1 MRTCEQCHGR
11 MRPFVARRTVNGKRV
26 CEGCASAPMT
36 GRARRSAGF
45 KNIAALENPIHERTG
60 GHPEEWYHGS
70 PHDFEHFGDPADH
83 QDPAMEEYTDR
94 YKHWNTLV
102 GNHFTSDHAVA
113 KEFSGGDH
121 THSDDLPEDYEGPMG
136 HVVHV
141 KLHLKNP
148 KVYDS
153 EHDMDQEVYEHEWE
167 AGNHHDKYMAPP
179 PEDDDEYEE
188 WAEEYGHRHHYAGD
202 SQHKY
207 SKGEPDPNY
216 AYGFHPKATGWL
228 NTHPDKEGIARRYK
242 ERLKQAG
249 YDGVVYG
256 NEYEHSFHGKNA
268 KSAIAFEP
276 HQIEITQHHYGEQD
290 CLSEDEAKR
299 RAVHPDQQV
308 LPGLEDVKRK
318 VPERQRPDL
327 SKHWPTT
334 FTPSFTDNIPRYAAR
349 GAQRHDT
356 GRLWAPLPQECWD
369 RYHGRHTGAQRRTA
383 AMGDPTD
390 WDTHYDP
397 GMEVHRGMVVK
408 VPYKLYDKLHDPGS
422 VAEAAQELVERTAK
436 RASTG
441 MHWSADLERA
451 RDFPT
456 RNVNQ
461 GSTVPVILHAQVPA
475 REGIET
481 RPSVLK
487 RNQVFPHDH
496 WEREVP
502 LRKGTGVEVF
512 GISWKPEGEHP
523 HADEQGWVRH
533 DFTAPVRHTAKS
545 WTMKYATYGPVTPG
559 KTAVLGEE
567 SARQH
572 AGQQDVYAV
581 RSGNT
586 VVNLCAYHR
595 DVHVG
600 NASAADALGDQLGL
614 SGRERSAESFG
625 EARKGSCA
633 ACNRDTGYQLKL
645 LTPRWMQNAE
655 DSRARRRPDK
665 PMRTKPLPT
674 LKQSENIRWA
684 SRGDAFYADTGYES
698 GVRFH
703 PDGTPTGRGDHTVPA
718 GAEVHHD
725 ENEAWNKA
733 IEHWKNGASDFP
745 RVYVLHNPKHEG
757 GRLTHESEASELDYD
772 HTRHPAIRSDDEE
785 PHEPILYH
793 GTTRS
798 EDDEVPEEIIPS
810 GGSQSFGPGVAD
822 PNYAYATPSLKDA
835 WSYAHKRVENGRGG
849 KPTVYRVTPH
859 DPEDVEE
866 DPSYEGDYSRG
877 TMAHDKRSKKGFE
890 VLDEVPMS
898 QRQEHEWSQNPF
910 NDEAEDEDYGE
921 YDHHFGSLKTL
932 AEWDDEDDED
942 YEPDECEHCG
952 EDKNSEDHAEA
963 HYDWIRNQKWYTDW
977 DEDRTVGAHN
987 NGEIQRG
994 MAISLPKDVH
1004 RIVHDEDRPL
1014 EERGRALAEHV
1025 IKSANDQGHIGRF
1038 WTDEDSVARSYAT
1051 GSRIRP
1057 GSKDDNKTP
1066 ATPVTLHVKFPGYHH
1081 IETDPDELEH
1091 HGVYSYH
1098 IEDNREVPLR
1108 HGTPLEAVGVSWA
1121 HHKYGDDGT
1130 HHWDRDNADWKRHTF
1145 KEPIKA
1151 MSSKKELPTLKMLA
1165 HDATENEALR
1175 HCFTGDTRYLT
1186 VEGTKTLAETVGT
1199 VQRVLTGT
1207 RSAVHS
1213 GRWVEAMIHEFGE
1226 QPVLRVTLKRN
1237 KQTKVIRATPEHRWL
1252 VRRPDRIVL
1261 TQHLRPGHRLAHL
1274 RAPLFEGD
1282 PDREGIRMGAVFGDG
1297 YIARQ
1302 AGRTYGGITLWGAK
1316 RDLAKYFDDV
1326 AASEPRTYVTES
1338 GVQGLR
1344 YQSGMAG
1351 YTKQLPELTESLSYL
1366 RGWLMGYF
1374 AMDGHV
1380 SARGQVTLSSAS
1392 LEVLEHVRDVATL
1405 LGIGTYAPT
1414 SKLRRG
1420 YGAEPTLIHE
1430 MGLSAADLSPSF
1442 FLRDDQRAA
1451 WRLPAQERF
1460 GWTVVSVE
1468 DHGEVETVYC
1478 PRVPETES
1486 FVLEDNIHTM
1496 NCPFCGAG
1504 KIIGRAD
1511 GSVECEFCHHY
1522 FTVQVQPQYPNF
1534 PQTINGMP
1542 QQIPGMPGQVETPMG
1557 DPAMGAG
1564 GFPPDPMDPAAGAVP
1579 PWADDGGEGFPD
1591 DDAEGKQAEED
1602 EEEPPP
1608 FAKQSSLPLFR
1619 TTAGARLTEDDYVR
1633 HLAIRF
1639 APDRDAM
1646 IARIRE
1652 ERGTR

>member
-45 KNIAALENPIHERTG
+45 KNIAALENPIHEQTG

-70 PHDFEHFGDPADH
+70 PHDFEHFGDPADY

-102 GNHFTSDHAVA
+102 GNHFASDHAVA
-113 KEFSGGDH
+113 KEFSGGDY
-121 THSDDLPEDYEGPMG
+121 THPDDLPEDYEGPMG

-188 WAEEYGHRHHYAGD
+188 WADEYGHRHHYAGD

-207 SKGEPDPNY
+207 SKDEPDPNY

-242 ERLKQAG
+242 DRMKRAG
-249 YDGVVYG
+249 YDGVIYG
-256 NEYEHSFHGKNA
+256 NEYEGGG

-276 HQIEITQHHYGEQD
+276 HQIEITQHHYGEQE
-290 CLSEDEAKR
+290 CLHPDEAKR
-299 RAVHPDQQV
+299 RVVHPGQQV

-369 RYHGRHTGAQRRTA
+369 RYHGRHTGAQ
-383 AMGDPTD
+383 
-390 WDTHYDP
+390 H
-397 GMEVHRGMVVK
+397 
-408 VPYKLYDKLHDPGS
+408 
-422 VAEAAQELVERTAK
+422 
-436 RASTG
+436 
-441 MHWSADLERA
+441 
-451 RDFPT
+451 
-456 RNVNQ
+456 
-461 GSTVPVILHAQVPA
+461 
-475 REGIET
+475 
-481 RPSVLK
+481 
-487 RNQVFPHDH
+487 
-496 WEREVP
+496 P
-502 LRKGTGVEVF
+502 LRV
-512 GISWKPEGEHP
+512 
-523 HADEQGWVRH
+523 VR
-533 DFTAPVRHTAKS
+533 K
-545 WTMKYATYGPVTPG
+545 VTPG

-898 QRQEHEWSQNPF
+898 EKQEHEWSQNPF
-910 NDEAEDEDYGE
+910 NDEASDDWDED
-921 YDHHFGSLKTL
+921 DHHFASLKTL
-932 AEWDDEDDED
+932 ADWDDEEDED

-1025 IKSANDQGHIGRF
+1025 IKSTNDQGHIGRF

-1392 LEVLEHVRDVATL
+1392 LETLLHVRDVANL

-1564 GFPPDPMDPAAGAVP
+1564 GFPPDPMDPAAGAAP

>member
-1 MRTCEQCHGR
+1 
-11 MRPFVARRTVNGKRV
+11 
-26 CEGCASAPMT
+26 MT

-877 TMAHDKRSKKGFE
+877 TMAHDKRSKSGFE

-898 QRQEHEWSQNPF
+898 EKQEHEWSQNPF
-910 NDEAEDEDYGE
+910 NDEASDDWDED
-921 YDHHFGSLKTL
+921 DHHFASLRSL
-932 AEWDDEDDED
+932 ADWEQGELFSTRPSAPPRSPKADWYQRMIDKYSEPETDPDDEVKDC
-942 YEPDECEHCG
+942 DECGEEHSVNEGHRECRACG
-952 EDKNSEDHAEA
+952 ERHQDHETTEDHETG
-963 HYDWIRNQKWYTDW
+963 YTDW
-977 DEDRTVGAHN
+977 DEHYDNVGD
-987 NGEIQRG
+987 EIHRG
-994 MAISLPKDVH
+994 MPISLPH
-1004 RIVHDEDRPL
+1004 WDRL
-1014 EERGRALAEHV
+1014 QMHGTNNRGSSLSREEQAKLLM
-1025 IKSANDQGHIGRF
+1025 SHITRRNLGMH
-1038 WTDEDSVARSYAT
+1038 WTDHRPAAEEFTTRTAGHGDTQVIIHARKPD
-1051 GSRIRP
+1051 RE
-1057 GSKDDNKTP
+1057 
-1066 ATPVTLHVKFPGYHH
+1066 H
-1081 IETDPDELEH
+1081 IETDWRNLKRGQVFGYDDHEEAEIPLQE
-1091 HGVYSYH
+1091 GAPVH
-1098 IEDNREVPLR
+1098 ITGISWRPKTYGSG
-1108 HGTPLEAVGVSWA
+1108 HGTYPI
-1121 HHKYGDDGT
+1121 
-1130 HHWDRDNADWKRHTF
+1130 NDWIRHDFPEPHQHTAK
-1145 KEPIKA
+1145 KETAIA
-1151 MSSKKELPTLKMLA
+1151 ELPTLRMLA

-1175 HCFTGDTRYLT
+1175 H
-1186 VEGTKTLAETVGT
+1186 
-1199 VQRVLTGT
+1199 
-1207 RSAVHS
+1207 
-1213 GRWVEAMIHEFGE
+1213 
-1226 QPVLRVTLKRN
+1226 
-1237 KQTKVIRATPEHRWL
+1237 
-1252 VRRPDRIVL
+1252 
-1261 TQHLRPGHRLAHL
+1261 
-1274 RAPLFEGD
+1274 
-1282 PDREGIRMGAVFGDG
+1282 
-1297 YIARQ
+1297 
-1302 AGRTYGGITLWGAK
+1302 
-1316 RDLAKYFDDV
+1316 
-1326 AASEPRTYVTES
+1326 
-1338 GVQGLR
+1338 
-1344 YQSGMAG
+1344 
-1351 YTKQLPELTESLSYL
+1351 
-1366 RGWLMGYF
+1366 
-1374 AMDGHV
+1374 
-1380 SARGQVTLSSAS
+1380 
-1392 LEVLEHVRDVATL
+1392 
-1405 LGIGTYAPT
+1405 
-1414 SKLRRG
+1414 
-1420 YGAEPTLIHE
+1420 
-1430 MGLSAADLSPSF
+1430 
-1442 FLRDDQRAA
+1442 
-1451 WRLPAQERF
+1451 
-1460 GWTVVSVE
+1460 
-1468 DHGEVETVYC
+1468 
-1478 PRVPETES
+1478 
-1486 FVLEDNIHTM
+1486 
-1496 NCPFCGAG
+1496 CPFCGAG

-1564 GFPPDPMDPAAGAVP
+1564 GFPPDPMDPAAGAAP

-1652 ERGTR
+1652 EHGTR

>member
-102 GNHFTSDHAVA
+102 GNHFASDHAVA
-113 KEFSGGDH
+113 KEFSGGDY
-121 THSDDLPEDYEGPMG
+121 THPDDLPEDYEGPMG

-242 ERLKQAG
+242 DRMKRAG
-249 YDGVVYG
+249 YDGVIYG
-256 NEYEHSFHGKNA
+256 NEYEGGG

-276 HQIEITQHHYGEQD
+276 HQIEITQHHYGEQE
-290 CLSEDEAKR
+290 CLHPDEAKR
-299 RAVHPDQQV
+299 RAVHPGQQV

-318 VPERQRPDL
+318 IPERQRPDL

-369 RYHGRHTGAQRRTA
+369 RYHGRHTGAQSRTA

-390 WDTHYDP
+390 WDAHYDP

-545 WTMKYATYGPVTPG
+545 WTMKYATYDPVTPG

-674 LKQSENIRWA
+674 LKQSENIRRA

-785 PHEPILYH
+785 PHEPIMYH

-898 QRQEHEWSQNPF
+898 QRQEHEWSHNPF
-910 NDEAEDEDYGE
+910 NDEASDDWDED
-921 YDHHFGSLKTL
+921 DHHFASLRSL
-932 AEWDDEDDED
+932 ADWEQGELFSTRPSAPPRSPKADWYQRMIDKYSEPETDPDDEVKDC
-942 YEPDECEHCG
+942 DECGEEHSVNEGHRECRACG
-952 EDKNSEDHAEA
+952 ERHQDHETTEDHETG
-963 HYDWIRNQKWYTDW
+963 YTDW
-977 DEDRTVGAHN
+977 DEHYDNVGD
-987 NGEIQRG
+987 EIHRG
-994 MAISLPKDVH
+994 MPISLPH
-1004 RIVHDEDRPL
+1004 WDRL
-1014 EERGRALAEHV
+1014 QIHGTNNRGSSLSREEQAKLLMSH
-1025 IKSANDQGHIGRF
+1025 IKNRNLGMH
-1038 WTDEDSVARSYAT
+1038 WTDHRPAAEEFATRTAGHDDTQVIIHARKPD
-1051 GSRIRP
+1051 RE
-1057 GSKDDNKTP
+1057 
-1066 ATPVTLHVKFPGYHH
+1066 H
-1081 IETDPDELEH
+1081 IETDWRNLKRGQVFGYDDHEEAE
-1091 HGVYSYH
+1091 
-1098 IEDNREVPLR
+1098 IPLR
-1108 HGTPLEAVGVSWA
+1108 EGAPVHITGISWRPKTYGSGHGTYPI
-1121 HHKYGDDGT
+1121 
-1130 HHWDRDNADWKRHTF
+1130 NDWIRHDFPEPHQHTAK
-1145 KEPIKA
+1145 KETA
-1151 MSSKKELPTLKMLA
+1151 MVELPTLRMLA

-1175 HCFTGDTRYLT
+1175 H
-1186 VEGTKTLAETVGT
+1186 
-1199 VQRVLTGT
+1199 
-1207 RSAVHS
+1207 
-1213 GRWVEAMIHEFGE
+1213 
-1226 QPVLRVTLKRN
+1226 
-1237 KQTKVIRATPEHRWL
+1237 
-1252 VRRPDRIVL
+1252 
-1261 TQHLRPGHRLAHL
+1261 
-1274 RAPLFEGD
+1274 
-1282 PDREGIRMGAVFGDG
+1282 
-1297 YIARQ
+1297 
-1302 AGRTYGGITLWGAK
+1302 
-1316 RDLAKYFDDV
+1316 
-1326 AASEPRTYVTES
+1326 
-1338 GVQGLR
+1338 
-1344 YQSGMAG
+1344 
-1351 YTKQLPELTESLSYL
+1351 
-1366 RGWLMGYF
+1366 
-1374 AMDGHV
+1374 
-1380 SARGQVTLSSAS
+1380 
-1392 LEVLEHVRDVATL
+1392 
-1405 LGIGTYAPT
+1405 
-1414 SKLRRG
+1414 
-1420 YGAEPTLIHE
+1420 
-1430 MGLSAADLSPSF
+1430 
-1442 FLRDDQRAA
+1442 
-1451 WRLPAQERF
+1451 
-1460 GWTVVSVE
+1460 
-1468 DHGEVETVYC
+1468 
-1478 PRVPETES
+1478 
-1486 FVLEDNIHTM
+1486 
-1496 NCPFCGAG
+1496 CPFCGAG

-1591 DDAEGKQAEED
+1591 DDAEGKQAEE
-1602 EEEPPP
+1602 EPPP

>member
-45 KNIAALENPIHERTG
+45 KNIAALENPIHEQTG

-70 PHDFEHFGDPADH
+70 PHDFEHFGDPADY

-102 GNHFTSDHAVA
+102 GNHFASDHAVA
-113 KEFSGGDH
+113 KEFSGGDY
-121 THSDDLPEDYEGPMG
+121 THPDDLPEDYEGPMG

-188 WAEEYGHRHHYAGD
+188 WADEYGHRHHYAGD

-242 ERLKQAG
+242 DRMKRAG
-249 YDGVVYG
+249 YDGVIYG
-256 NEYEHSFHGKNA
+256 NEYEGGG

-276 HQIEITQHHYGEQD
+276 HQIEITQHHYGEQE
-290 CLSEDEAKR
+290 CLHPDEAKR
-299 RAVHPDQQV
+299 RVVHPGQQV

-369 RYHGRHTGAQRRTA
+369 RYHGRHTGAQ
-383 AMGDPTD
+383 
-390 WDTHYDP
+390 H
-397 GMEVHRGMVVK
+397 
-408 VPYKLYDKLHDPGS
+408 
-422 VAEAAQELVERTAK
+422 
-436 RASTG
+436 
-441 MHWSADLERA
+441 
-451 RDFPT
+451 
-456 RNVNQ
+456 
-461 GSTVPVILHAQVPA
+461 
-475 REGIET
+475 
-481 RPSVLK
+481 
-487 RNQVFPHDH
+487 
-496 WEREVP
+496 P
-502 LRKGTGVEVF
+502 LRV
-512 GISWKPEGEHP
+512 
-523 HADEQGWVRH
+523 VR
-533 DFTAPVRHTAKS
+533 K
-545 WTMKYATYGPVTPG
+545 VTPS

-898 QRQEHEWSQNPF
+898 QHQEHEWSQNPF
-910 NDEAEDEDYGE
+910 NDEASDDWDED
-921 YDHHFGSLKTL
+921 DHHFASLKTL
-932 AEWDDEDDED
+932 ADWDDEEDED

-1025 IKSANDQGHIGRF
+1025 IKSTNDQGHIGRF

-1392 LEVLEHVRDVATL
+1392 LETLLHVRDVANL

-1564 GFPPDPMDPAAGAVP
+1564 GFPPAPMDPAAGAAP